1 MHVRLWINFLI
12 IQVFKHDLS
21 LDSQSVQGFWGF
33 GIILQKKQSS
43 WPYRKFIILKKG
55 KISENWKS
63 SNGL

>member
-43 WPYRKFIILKKG
+43 
-55 KISENWKS
+55 
-63 SNGL
+63 